1 MFADDD
7 PLLER
12 VRALALALPGSA
24 EKISHGRPVFFTT
37 KVFAWYGMS
46 RKVEGVWVQH
56 PQSVVVLLPEP
67 ERSAVRELP
76 NSYVPGYIG
85 PSGWTGLDL
94 DGSTD
99 WVEIAELLEESYR
112 QNAPGS
118 LVNQLDSSSG

>member
-24 EKISHGRPVFFTT
+24 EKISHGRPAFFTT

-76 NSYVPGYIG
+76 NAYVPGYIG

-99 WVEIAELLEESYR
+99 WAEIAELLEESYR
-112 QNAPGS
+112 QTAPGS

>member
-67 ERSAVRELP
+67 ERSAVRELA
-76 NSYVPGYIG
+76 NAYVPGYIG

-99 WVEIAELLEESYR
+99 WAEIAELLEESYR
-112 QNAPGS
+112 QTAPGS